1 MSAGHCADRS
11 CRARGALS
19 YVSTCP
25 PDIRPLA
32 GGTGVQ
38 VQASSGDSRLQAMVI
53 MSATQR
59 HDGSTH

>member
-11 CRARGALS
+11 CRARGAFS
-19 YVSTCP
+19 YAPTRP
-25 PDIRPLA
+25 PNIRPLA
-32 GGTGVQ
+32 GGTGVRM
-38 VQASSGDSRLQAMVI
+38 QASSGDSRPQAVI